1 MPTVFVHGFP
11 ETQDVWEPLLA
22 ELERSAQTGLRP
34 HPIHPIHPA
43 HPIRLSPPGFGAP
56 VPTGFGATVGDYR
69 DWLIGELERF
79 AEPVDLV
86 GHDWGGAHVVNAVMA
101 RPDLVRSWVS
111 DVIGLF
117 DPEYVWHEFALGQQ
131 APENTDPAPAVP
143 IGRDLATRVA
153 VLVRL
158 GMSEPVAKRVAAGQ
172 DETMGRVAHTLYRS
186 ATQPAM
192 AELGRTLERAA
203 RRPGLSLLATE
214 DHLVGTD
221 EQRVRTADRAGA
233 RTVRLDG
240 LGHWWMTQDPVRG
253 AKVLTDFWDA
263 LDR

>member
-11 ETQDVWEPLLA
+11 ETQDVWEPLLV
-22 ELERSAQTGLRP
+22 ELERVAPARP
-34 HPIHPIHPA
+34 A
-43 HPIRLSPPGFGAP
+43 PIRLSPPGFGAP
-56 VPTGFGATVGDYR
+56 LPTGFGATVGDYR

-86 GHDWGGAHVVNAVMA
+86 GHDWGGAHALNAVMA

-117 DPEYVWHEFALGQQ
+117 DPDYVWHEFALSQQ
-131 APENTDPAPAVP
+131 APESTGPASAVP
-143 IGRDLATRVA
+143 LGPDPEMRVA
-153 VLVRL
+153 MLVQL

-172 DETMGRVAHTLYRS
+172 DEAMGRAAYALYRS
-186 ATQPAM
+186 AAQPVM
-192 AELGRTLERAA
+192 AELGRELERAA
-203 RRPGLSLLATE
+203 QRPGLSLLATE
-214 DHLVGTD
+214 DRVVGTA
-221 EQRVRTADRAGA
+221 EQRTRTARRAGA
-233 RTVRLDG
+233 RTVTLDG

-253 AKVLTDFWDA
+253 AQVLTDFWNS